1 MKRHSTSW
9 NIRYMLNIYARFA
22 MLSVFLRLYEVP
34 ASPNNQLKR
43 QRESGQRTGTQEE
56 RGKKRHTCT
65 RFFEALDVFFVHCV
79 CFLEWQLKR

>member
-34 ASPNNQLKR
+34 ASPNNQLNDSVNRAK
-43 QRESGQRTGTQEE
+43 GQEHRKKE
-56 RGKKRHTCT
+56 GKNDTLVR
-65 RFFEALDVFFVHCV
+65 VS
-79 CFLEWQLKR
+79 LKR